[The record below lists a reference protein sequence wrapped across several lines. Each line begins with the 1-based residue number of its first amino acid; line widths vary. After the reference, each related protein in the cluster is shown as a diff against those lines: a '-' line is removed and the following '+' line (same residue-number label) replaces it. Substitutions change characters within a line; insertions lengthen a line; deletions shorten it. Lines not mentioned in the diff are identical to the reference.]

1 MPGSIIVSDTS
12 WFEDTIS
19 RIGGGM
25 YEHQVAAPSDSYAD
39 SVGKD
44 ACTQSMDKIRMR
56 AKRLLKKHF
65 GTSEGLFETYMH
77 EFIYRNQFSNLNFFA
92 EFLISVSEQYPVS
105 WK

>member
-12 WFEDTIS
+12 WSDDIIS

-25 YEHQVAAPSDSYAD
+25 YEHQVVAPNDSCTYT
-39 SVGKD
+39 VGKD
-44 ACTQSMDKIRMR
+44 VCTQSMDKIRMR
-56 AKRLLKKHF
+56 AKRLLKKQF

-77 EFIYRNQFSNLNFFA
+77 EFIYRNQFSNSNFFA
-92 EFLISVSEQYPVS
+92 EFLISVSEQYRVW